1 MVYRFKSETSL
12 LLRIFRM
19 SLIAKKKAGWER
31 SGAGFL
37 HEEIISISIKK
48 KGLILLITTTTNQEL
63 FIEELN
69 VRETEECIKWLAM
82 KQWQEQKPK

>member
-19 SLIAKKKAGWER
+19 SLIAKIKAGWQD

-37 HEEIISISIKK
+37 HEEIINIELKK
-48 KGLILLITTTTNQEL
+48 KGLVILTTVHARQEL
-63 FIEELN
+63 FIEEFNLKET
-69 VRETEECIKWLAM
+69 REVIKFLTE
-82 KQWQEQKPK
+82 KQWREQKPK